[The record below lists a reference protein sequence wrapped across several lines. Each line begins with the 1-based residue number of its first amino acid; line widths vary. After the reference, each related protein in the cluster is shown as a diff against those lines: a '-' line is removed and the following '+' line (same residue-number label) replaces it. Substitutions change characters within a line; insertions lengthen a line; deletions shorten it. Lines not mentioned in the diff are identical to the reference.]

1 MSGGSY
7 NYLCFKDGEQLFEQ
21 GTLND
26 LKNIE
31 NRLNELGYTKIAGK
45 VSDMNQII
53 TESLEQV
60 TTMKEE
66 LNDILKAVEWHDSL
80 DYGIE
85 EIEEAINR
93 YENPKRK

>member
-7 NYLCFKDGEQLFEQ
+7 NYLCFEDEEQLFEQ

-31 NRLNELGYTKIAGK
+31 NRLNELGYTKIAEK
-45 VSDMNQII
+45 VSDMSQII
-53 TESLEQV
+53 KESLEQV

-85 EIEEAINR
+85 EVEEAINR
-93 YENPKRK
+93 YENPKKK